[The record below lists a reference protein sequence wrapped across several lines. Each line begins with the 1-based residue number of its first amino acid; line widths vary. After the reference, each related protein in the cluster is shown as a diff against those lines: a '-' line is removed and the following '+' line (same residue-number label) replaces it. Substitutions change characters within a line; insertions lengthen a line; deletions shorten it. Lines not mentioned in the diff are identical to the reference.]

1 MTIPFYHRYSW
12 KPLYGRGLVSTKI
25 QRTQVITP
33 TPISSI
39 TQEWKT
45 RRAFSD
51 TNESCEDFLFFSHR
65 HRKKSWSTAGC
76 CFFVCRDH
84 VCCCRCTAAV
94 KAGIVPRMQ
103 RPYPC
108 QKLSEAFACW
118 RMVAHSDNTTAR
130 SLVFTGV
137 LNVLNTRVVI
147 SLRTTFLH
155 NFSPALLY
163 GCCTDHLS
171 AHYTFGSIVA
181 TGGLS

>member
-1 MTIPFYHRYSW
+1 
-12 KPLYGRGLVSTKI
+12 
-25 QRTQVITP
+25 
-33 TPISSI
+33 
-39 TQEWKT
+39 
-45 RRAFSD
+45 
-51 TNESCEDFLFFSHR
+51 
-65 HRKKSWSTAGC
+65 
-76 CFFVCRDH
+76 
-84 VCCCRCTAAV
+84 
-94 KAGIVPRMQ
+94 MQ